1 LGVGPESDS
10 VFVLRTVPNFL
21 PRILLV
27 GALLLLLGTTGCFQ
41 VRQPEPS
48 TAAAEW
54 EPATQ
59 AEILLANFQR
69 AIQQV
74 NPATYERCFVGPS
87 FRFLPDPA
95 VAAVNPGIFDQWR
108 LDQERAYFQR
118 LVLRTLPNAGNQL
131 TLTYPAQN
139 VSFITADSQLIQA
152 SYRLR
157 LFQQDTAFKISSFA
171 GTARLTVVRRAG
183 QNEWKIAA
191 WQDTRNSPDDH
202 VWSEVKAYFFT
213 H

>member
-1 LGVGPESDS
+1 MRFKRYLCVEWRRRAAPLAVTGW
-10 VFVLRTVPNFL
+10 
-21 PRILLV
+21 LLS
-27 GALLLLLGTTGCFQ
+27 GCFN

-54 EPATQ
+54 LPATQ
-59 AEILLANFQR
+59 AEILLDNFQR

-74 NPATYERCFVGPS
+74 NVATYERCFVGPS
-87 FRFLPDPA
+87 FQFLPDPD
-95 VAAVNPGIFDQWR
+95 VAARTPGIFDQWR

-118 LVLRTLPNAGNQL
+118 LAGRSSATAGNSL
-131 TLTYPAQN
+131 TLTYAPQS
-139 VSFITADSQLIQA
+139 VSFITTDSQLIQA

-157 LFQQDTAFKISSFA
+157 LFQQDTAFRASSFS
-171 GTARLTVVRRAG
+171 GTARLTLVRRPG

-191 WQDTRNSPDDH
+191 WQDTRLASTDR